1 MSPIDAARV
10 YRMMVRMRLAE
21 EALVEAWQEGLVP
34 GEYHSAIGEEG
45 IVAGIL
51 TQLFEFDTLA
61 LDHRNT
67 APLVGRGIDLQALM
81 LEVLGSDQGIASGMA
96 GHMHIFDPDLRAGAD
111 GIVGA
116 AGPLAVGHAIAHT
129 QLHPGSVAIA
139 FHGEAAMN
147 QGMLMEAY
155 NMAVAWNLPVVFVCK
170 DNKWG
175 IKLYEGIASGMAG
188 HMHIF
193 DPDLRAGADG
203 IVGAAGPLA
212 VGHAI
217 AHTQLHPG
225 SVAIAFHGEAAMNQG
240 MLMEAYNMAVA
251 WNLPVVFVCKDN
263 KWGITTYSKDQTG
276 ADPISR
282 ARGFGLEVA
291 SAAGH
296 KVADVHAAAGRLIER
311 ARSGNGPGF
320 LYVTCHRPGG
330 HFEGDPLVGLLRAP
344 RKQLSVWVPELRSGL
359 TATESGSRTDK
370 LRAMAGIGKR
380 AARFAYDVGRTA
392 GKDPV
397 RRGRSLISADA
408 ATAIEAQERAEVL
421 AAMTEARARVGKRA
435 GFGIKTGADR

>member
-111 GIVGA
+111 GIVG
-116 AGPLAVGHAIAHT
+116 V
-129 QLHPGSVAIA
+129 
-139 FHGEAAMN
+139 
-147 QGMLMEAY
+147 
-155 NMAVAWNLPVVFVCK
+155 
-170 DNKWG
+170 
-175 IKLYEGIASGMAG
+175 
-188 HMHIF
+188 
-193 DPDLRAGADG
+193 
-203 IVGAAGPLA
+203 AGPLA

-320 LYVTCHRPGG
+320 LYVTCRRPGG